1 MLFSRGN
8 TALIDLHRV
17 GRRVLIHKGT
27 KESTLLVKSKKE
39 LPLTKDSCRDE
50 LEKAEF
56 QTLFLFDH

>member
-8 TALIDLHRV
+8 IALIDLHGV

-27 KESTLLVKSKKE
+27 KESTLLVKSEKE
-39 LPLTKDSCRDE
+39 LPLTEDSCRDE

-56 QTLFLFDH
+56 